1 MVVLEHDHA
10 TEIVSVRVDAADHHA
25 VFLDETETGG
35 GLSGS
40 GDLALPSGLSG
51 EVTESFGAGGRSTHS
66 VGTINV
72 VLAS

>member
-25 VFLDETETGG
+25 VFLDETEPGG

-40 GDLALPSGLSG
+40 GDFALPSGLSG
-51 EVTESFGAGGRSTHS
+51 EITESFGAGGGKSQP
-66 VGTINV
+66 VAEMNEM
-72 VLAS
+72 LAS